1 MPAYLLYLLPGA
13 IVCALLFALRL
24 KKATFPAKAAF
35 AALPVCAL
43 FGFVLSKL
51 VYVLCLI
58 SRLYPRYGMAAFTR
72 MALTEFSFVG
82 GALGVVLGVIVCAKV
97 FRIPV
102 MKLLDVFAPVGA
114 LLAAWVKGGEY
125 FLDMHG
131 VGAYL
136 ENESLY
142 FFPLAVKNEW
152 DEYFLAVFMIYAIF
166 ALIVAVISLAFS
178 SRREGSSK
186 MSGLNF
192 CLTSYH
198 LAIILILCENLRV
211 QTIKWGFV
219 KAEQLFGALILLS
232 ILLPLCIRAYRKS
245 PMHTDGPTSVLKMEN
260 GKLKKKNTHASFI
273 GCFWPVAALFLCAG
287 LLIVVEFALDGKIA
301 MGQTAA
307 YGLMTLTLAAMSL
320 LGLFTARRVAR

>member
-1 MPAYLLYLLPGA
+1 MHPCLVYLIPGVLL
-13 IVCALLFALRL
+13 CTLLFSLLL
-24 KKATFPAKAAF
+24 KKADMPRSAAWTTLL
-35 AALPVCAL
+35 AGAVL
-43 FGFVLSKL
+43 GFVMSKL

-58 SRLYPRYGMAAFTR
+58 SRLYPRYGMGAFTR
-72 MALTEFSFVG
+72 MTLTEFSFVG
-82 GALGVVLGVIVCAKV
+82 GALGAVLGAVLCAGV
-97 FRIPV
+97 HRIPV
-102 MKLLDVFAPVGA
+102 KKMLDVFAPVGA

-186 MSGLNF
+186 MPGLNF

-245 PMHTDGPTSVLKMEN
+245 PMHTDGPTSALTMEN

-307 YGLMTLTLAAMSL
+307 YGLMALTLAAMSL